1 MQWRLRKIWMTLALA
16 GATLGF
22 SIGATAFAAPAMA
35 ASWNGFHHSVFGS
48 FNYNGGGV
56 NYGKPKV
63 F

>member
-16 GATLGF
+16 GATLAF
-22 SIGATAFAAPAMA
+22 SIGATSFAAPAMA
-35 ASWNGFHHSVFGS
+35 ASGHHSFTQGY
-48 FNYNGGGV
+48 NYNGGGV